1 MIKDIPISKLKDEFL
16 SYLYLEKNLSENTIS
31 SYKNDI
37 EKFTTFLREK
47 KYRLK
52 EIDFSKFT
60 EFLLHLKKK
69 NLSVSSIIRII
80 SSIRNFYKFLY
91 ARGIIN
97 DYLFIETPKSERDLP
112 EVLSNEEI
120 EKLLSTTE
128 NSKKYKRNIAIL
140 ELLYGAGI
148 RVSELVNLKIDDIN
162 FNQKFMRIKGKGNRE
177 RIAFLNT
184 VALQR
189 INDYLPE
196 RQQTKKGNLSPYLFV
211 NNRGNKLSRQFIW
224 KIVKKYSSLANL
236 NKNIKPHTLRHSFA
250 THLLES
256 GLDLR
261 IVQELLGHKN
271 LSTTEIYTH
280 IDRRQIK
287 KIYKKYH
294 PRA

>member
-1 MIKDIPISKLKDEFL
+1 MKNIPISKLKDEFF
-16 SYLYLEKNLSENTIS
+16 SYLLVEKNLSQNTIS
-31 SYKNDI
+31 AYKNDI
-37 EKFTTFLREK
+37 KKFIKFLREK

-60 EFLLHLKKK
+60 EFLLNLKKQ

-91 ARGIIN
+91 ARGYVSN
-97 DYLFIETPKSERDLP
+97 YLFIETPKSDRNLP
-112 EVLSNEEI
+112 EVLSFTEI
-120 EKLLSTTE
+120 EKLLSVKN
-128 NSKKYKRNIAIL
+128 NSKTYKRDIAIL
-140 ELLYGAGI
+140 ELIYGSGL

-162 FNQKFMRIKGKGNRE
+162 FKQKFMRIKGKGNRE
-177 RIAFLNT
+177 RIAFLNE
-184 VALQR
+184 VALKR
-189 INDYLPE
+189 INEYLPE
-196 RQQTKKGNLSPYLFV
+196 RAKNKKSSQSPFLFL
-211 NNRGNKLSRQFIW
+211 NKSGSKLSRQFIW
-224 KIVKKYSSLANL
+224 KIVKKYVSLAGFD
-236 NKNIKPHTLRHSFA
+236 KNVKPHTLRHSFA

-280 IDRRQIK
+280 IDRKQIK

>member
-1 MIKDIPISKLKDEFL
+1 MKNISILKLKDEFF
-16 SYLYLEKNLSENTIS
+16 SYLLVEKNLSQNTIS
-31 SYKNDI
+31 AYKNDI
-37 EKFTTFLREK
+37 KKFTRFLREK

-60 EFLLHLKKK
+60 EFLLNLKKQ

-91 ARGIIN
+91 ARGYVSS
-97 DYLFIETPKSERDLP
+97 YLFIETPKSDRNLP
-112 EVLSNEEI
+112 EVLSFTEI
-120 EKLLSTTE
+120 EKLLSVKN
-128 NSKKYKRNIAIL
+128 NSKTYKRDIAIL
-140 ELLYGAGI
+140 ELIYGSGL

-162 FNQKFMRIKGKGNRE
+162 FKQKFMRIKGKGNRE
-177 RIAFLNT
+177 RIAFLNE
-184 VALQR
+184 VALKR
-189 INDYLPE
+189 INEYLPE
-196 RQQTKKGNLSPYLFV
+196 RAKNKKSSQSPFLFL
-211 NNRGNKLSRQFIW
+211 NKSGNKLSRQFIW
-224 KIVKKYSSLANL
+224 KIVKKYVSLAGL
-236 NKNIKPHTLRHSFA
+236 DKNVKPHTLRHSFA

-280 IDRRQIK
+280 IDRKQIK

>member
-1 MIKDIPISKLKDEFL
+1 MKNIPISKLKDEFF
-16 SYLYLEKNLSENTIS
+16 SYLLVEKNLSQNTIS
-31 SYKNDI
+31 AYRNDI
-37 EKFTTFLREK
+37 KKFIKFLKEK

-60 EFLLHLKKK
+60 EFLLNLKKQ
-69 NLSVSSIIRII
+69 NLSASSIIRII

-91 ARGIIN
+91 ARGYVSN
-97 DYLFIETPKSERDLP
+97 YLFIETPKSDRNLP
-112 EVLSNEEI
+112 EVLSFTEI
-120 EKLLSTTE
+120 EKLLSVKN
-128 NSKKYKRNIAIL
+128 NSKTYKRDIAIL
-140 ELLYGAGI
+140 ELIYGSGL

-162 FNQKFMRIKGKGNRE
+162 FKQKFMRIKGKGNRE
-177 RIAFLNT
+177 RIAFLNE
-184 VALQR
+184 VALKR
-189 INDYLPE
+189 INEYLPE
-196 RQQTKKGNLSPYLFV
+196 RAKNKKSSHSPFLFL
-211 NNRGNKLSRQFIW
+211 NKSGSKLSRQFIW
-224 KIVKKYSSLANL
+224 KIVKKYVSLAGL
-236 NKNIKPHTLRHSFA
+236 DKNVKPHTLRHSFA

-280 IDRRQIK
+280 IDRKQIK